1 MSIIINRMRWLF
13 AGVSLAFMLISWLED
28 DSKENEKDADPYNF
42 SNYKHTHTNKETTN
56 A

>member
-1 MSIIINRMRWLF
+1 MKTIINRMRWLF

-28 DSKENEKDADPYNF
+28 D
-42 SNYKHTHTNKETTN
+42 NKETTN